1 MKLQIFVTA
10 IALTASTFF
19 SVQSK
24 AITSR
29 IDQAETSVT
38 IENPGLFNMQKGGSY
53 HAEVD
58 FKNNLIASS
67 RVRIAFFNDRNE
79 MVGEISFNLKGKRK
93 LNLFSGKDQVT
104 AAPSEN
110 MPGYFLYSRDLTS
123 ADLAITPGGNIYAT
137 SETVV
142 GELTVQKDGVVVAR
156 VHYRSA
162 Q

>member
-19 SVQSK
+19 SVQSQ
-24 AITSR
+24 AITTR

-38 IENPGLFNMQKGGSY
+38 IENPGLFNMQKGGGY

-58 FKNNLIASS
+58 FKNNLVSSS

-79 MVGEISFNLKGKRK
+79 MVGEIFFNLKGKRK
-93 LNLFSGKDQVT
+93 SNWFSGTDKVT

-123 ADLAITPGGNIYAT
+123 TDLAVTPNGNIYAT
-137 SETVV
+137 GGTVV
-142 GELTVQKDGVVVAR
+142 GELTVQKDGVVLAR
-156 VHYRSA
+156 VRYRSE